1 MAALV
6 TRGGRILAKVP
17 VEEGVPPRVIFTAFH
32 FAEAPANRLTNPVL
46 DPIALIP
53 LGRDSEKRKRGV

>member
-1 MAALV
+1 MAAVV
-6 TRGGRILAKVP
+6 TRRGRILARVS
-17 VEEGVPPRVIFTAFH
+17 VEEGVTPGVIFTTFH
-32 FAEAPANRLTNPVL
+32 FAEAPANRSTNPAL